1 MMPYTLEIIAIID
14 MLIIICT
21 FLVFKM
27 VKTTRKQNETLQ
39 RELED
44 FKKDH
49 LRSFVTVLDKT
60 SKQHLI
66 IKEFEKQ
73 IELKNKEVIFQT
85 NARINQLESKIYKDF
100 DMYRQQGRQY

>member
-1 MMPYTLEIIAIID
+1 MMLYTIEIIAAID
-14 MLIIICT
+14 MLIVILFAV
-21 FLVFKM
+21 FLRIAKIT
-27 VKTTRKQNETLQ
+27 KNQNETLQ

-49 LRSFVTVLDKT
+49 LRSFATVLDKT
-60 SKQHLI
+60 SKQHLT

>member
-44 FKKDH
+44 FKQDH
-49 LRSFVTVLDKT
+49 LRSFATVLDRVA
-60 SKQHLI
+60 KQHLT

-73 IELKNKEVIFQT
+73 IELKNKEVVFQT

>member
-1 MMPYTLEIIAIID
+1 
-14 MLIIICT
+14 MLIVILFAV
-21 FLVFKM
+21 FLRIAKIT
-27 VKTTRKQNETLQ
+27 KNQNETLQ

-49 LRSFVTVLDKT
+49 LRSFATVLDKT

>member
-1 MMPYTLEIIAIID
+1 MLYTIEIIAAID
-14 MLIIICT
+14 MLIVILFAV
-21 FLVFKM
+21 FLRIAKIT
-27 VKTTRKQNETLQ
+27 KNQNETLQ

-49 LRSFVTVLDKT
+49 LRSFATVLDRV
-60 SKQHLI
+60 SKQHLT

-73 IELKNKEVIFQT
+73 IELKNKEVVFQT

>member
-1 MMPYTLEIIAIID
+1 MSYTIEIIAAID
-14 MLIIICT
+14 MLIVILFAV
-21 FLVFKM
+21 FLRIAKIT
-27 VKTTRKQNETLQ
+27 KNQNETLQ

-49 LRSFVTVLDKT
+49 LRSFATVLDRV
-60 SKQHLI
+60 SKQHLT

-73 IELKNKEVIFQT
+73 IEFKNKEVVFQT

>member
-1 MMPYTLEIIAIID
+1 
-14 MLIIICT
+14 MLIVILFAV
-21 FLVFKM
+21 FLKM
-27 VKTTRKQNETLQ
+27 ARDTKNQNETLQ

-49 LRSFVTVLDKT
+49 LRSFATILDKA

-66 IKEFEKQ
+66 IREFEKQ

>member
-1 MMPYTLEIIAIID
+1 MLYTIEIIAAID
-14 MLIIICT
+14 MLIVILFAV
-21 FLVFKM
+21 FLRIAKIT
-27 VKTTRKQNETLQ
+27 KNQNETLQ

-49 LRSFVTVLDKT
+49 LRSFATVLDRV
-60 SKQHLI
+60 SKQHLT